1 MEQNINNQSE
11 VGIIKISDE
20 VIAIIAGLAASEIKG
35 IVSMSSGKVEEWTQK
50 ISGKKNIARGVKVNV
65 EGDSAVIDL
74 FLTVEY
80 GMKIPEIADKVQSNV
95 KKTVESLTG
104 LIVNKVNVNV
114 MNIYV
119 SKIAENE
126 MSE

>member
-50 ISGKKNIARGVKVNV
+50 FSGKKNIARGVKVNV

-119 SKIAENE
+119 SKITENE
-126 MSE
+126 ISE

>member
-1 MEQNINNQSE
+1 MEQNINNQGE

-50 ISGKKNIARGVKVNV
+50 ISGKKNITRGVKVNV

-80 GMKIPEIADKVQSNV
+80 GLRIPEVAEKVQSNV

-104 LIVNKVNVNV
+104 LLVDKVNVNV
-114 MNIYV
+114 LNIYL
-119 SKIAENE
+119 SKTENE
-126 MSE
+126 ISE